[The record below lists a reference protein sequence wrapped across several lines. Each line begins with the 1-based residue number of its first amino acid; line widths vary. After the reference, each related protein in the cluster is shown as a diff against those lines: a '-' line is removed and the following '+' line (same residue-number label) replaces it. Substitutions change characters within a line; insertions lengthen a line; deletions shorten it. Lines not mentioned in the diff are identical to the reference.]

1 MPAPARPYMGPQPAG
16 RSSSMG
22 RSRGRKRSKSYMVP
36 KVRISK
42 LGKLYNKIRWTFYF
56 LPVFGMILLLYG
68 VYLVFTGSSKDL
80 PIYQT
85 IIAGAAIFTYLAIYY
100 NKR

>member
-1 MPAPARPYMGPQPAG
+1 MGPPGVA

-22 RSRGRKRSKSYMVP
+22 RSRSRKSSKSYMVP

-42 LGKLYNKIRWTFYF
+42 LGKVYNKVRWTFYF

-68 VYLVFTGSSKDL
+68 IYLVFTGDSKDL